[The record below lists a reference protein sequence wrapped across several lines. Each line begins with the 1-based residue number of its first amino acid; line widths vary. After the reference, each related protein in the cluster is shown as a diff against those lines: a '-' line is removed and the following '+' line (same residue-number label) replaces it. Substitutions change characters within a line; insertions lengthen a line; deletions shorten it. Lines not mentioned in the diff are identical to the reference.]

1 MTSQTTL
8 SSLIHYVS
16 SLLAP
21 LHLTYPLAAQELQRG
36 VDVAQVVRPSEDS
49 ASLHGQPLSR
59 EDLQQRKQLHSV
71 AKVLNQ
77 VLNLHWRLPLAEV
90 RVNPVDECLALNS
103 FLFI

>member
-1 MTSQTTL
+1 MMST
-8 SSLIHYVS
+8 HP
-16 SLLAP
+16 LAP
-21 LHLTYPLAAQELQRG
+21 EELQGG
-36 VDVAQVVRPSEDS
+36 VDVAEVVWPPQHP